1 MRRDLTFLGALA
13 LLVGTQIGAGI
24 LGLPKVLAPLGFFWG
39 TAVLF
44 FAAMALAMTA
54 IMLVEALYL
63 TNPRYHYFELT
74 EHHLGRRAAI
84 LLILAILYA
93 GYGSLVAYTAGL
105 GDILASVLG
114 GSPRFWAVASW
125 AVLSII
131 VFLGLRV
138 SGAAEESLTILM
150 ILLIATIFL
159 WALPEMKPYSRPF
172 DVSAFVVAFGVAV
185 FAFSGHLVVPEI
197 IQGVKN
203 MNRTN
208 LVILAAFSV
217 VFLMYAFFALAIMGV
232 AGMDVP
238 DIGTK
243 ALVQNVGSDLSL
255 IAVLL
260 PLLTITTS
268 FIGVG
273 IAQRDILGE
282 IVRNRVLAWLL
293 ALLPP
298 VIIYLMGAG
307 SFVSAIWLASFGI
320 IIASG
325 ILPPLLLKFAR
336 KERRRALTPIP
347 DWLVD
352 ATLLFFALVLV
363 YSIISAVFSW
373 STV

>member
-363 YSIISAVFSW
+363 YSIISAVFGW

>member
-1 MRRDLTFLGALA
+1 VRRDLTFLGALA

-363 YSIISAVFSW
+363 YSIISAVFGW